1 MWLFVMFDLDFE
13 DKQKVK
19 EYTKFRKALI
29 KEGFE
34 MMQYSIY
41 IKYFVNIQELETY
54 KNRIKKELPNFG
66 QIRILSVTEKQ
77 MEKMDII
84 NNKKQE
90 IEEDRIVNNSKQLL
104 LF

>member
-1 MWLFVMFDLDFE
+1 MFDLDFE

-19 EYTKFRKALI
+19 EYTKFRKTLI

-34 MMQYSIY
+34 MMQFSIY
-41 IKYFVNIQELETY
+41 IKYFCNVQELETY
-54 KNRIKKELPNFG
+54 KNRIKKELPSFG
-66 QIRILSVTEKQ
+66 QIRFLSVTENQ

-84 NNKKQE
+84 NNRKNDV
-90 IEEDRIVNNSKQLL
+90 EESRIVNNSKQLL